1 MAGPCVCTP
10 ALALAEAAFGLPN
23 SAETLELP
31 LESILI
37 FVMMVWCSDDTS
49 IGRSCFGR
57 GGRLAFV
64 AFFFISGAGRGGL
77 SHIMSFVRAEG
88 DGGLAE
94 MSDGVVGGMKG
105 CTGS

>member
-1 MAGPCVCTP
+1 MEGPCVCAPT
-10 ALALAEAAFGLPN
+10 LALADAAFGLPN

-37 FVMMVWCSDDTS
+37 FVMIVGCSDDTS
-49 IGRSCFGR
+49 TGMSCLPR
-57 GGRLAFV
+57 GGRLPFMV
-64 AFFFISGAGRGGL
+64 FFFTCGAGRGGL
-77 SHIMSFVRAEG
+77 SHIMFLVRAEG
-88 DGGLAE
+88 DSGLAE

>member
-1 MAGPCVCTP
+1 MDGPCACAP
-10 ALALAEAAFGLPN
+10 ALALADPAFGLPN

-49 IGRSCFGR
+49 TGRSCFPR
-57 GGRLAFV
+57 GGRLAFM

-77 SHIMSFVRAEG
+77 SHIMFFVRAEG

-94 MSDGVVGGMKG
+94 ISDGVVGGMKG